1 MLYSVRAKP
10 TRKQT
15 PNYALPPAEINLKLR
30 HNLWR
35 TWLAAIF
42 GFVLP
47 LSVAHAQELPT
58 QLLKNTEVKQLR
70 GIAAAPT
77 TGPMRCENAGNIYL
91 RTYQEPDP
99 LAAPVRRFTQ
109 EGKRLPELSL
119 SEREEFKNKAYQIE
133 DFQTGNSGNT
143 FVLVNSWEKNKD
155 GKYVGPVPIDVSVF
169 EFDENG
175 KPETVTKLDAPA
187 DFYAGQLGVFPDGK
201 FLVGGFKVV
210 RGPGYVPQKG
220 VQAPRELYIASFNQD
235 GHLIAEFHP
244 TPPPAGEA
252 VPETHDAGKTAETST
267 QVKQSNAK
275 EPWSGKG
282 PAPED
287 MVVGQDGRAYFFHKD
302 AIPVIYVVTENG
314 EFEQQFFVPLPS
326 PNARPW
332 EIRSLPGLKL
342 SVGFIEDVSEDMS
355 DGQIN
360 YFDVIDSQSG
370 ETISRYK
377 LLPRDGG
384 IFACFTEPYDFV
396 FLGGDL
402 QGFTTIVHASPK

>member
-1 MLYSVRAKP
+1 
-10 TRKQT
+10 
-15 PNYALPPAEINLKLR
+15 
-30 HNLWR
+30 
-35 TWLAAIF
+35 LAAIF

-47 LSVAHAQELPT
+47 LGVAHAQELPT

-70 GIAAAPT
+70 GIASEPM
-77 TGPMRCENAGNIYL
+77 TGPVRCDNAGIIYL

-119 SEREEFKNKAYQIE
+119 SQREEFKNKAHQIE
-133 DFQTGNSGNT
+133 DFQTGNAGNT

-155 GKYVGPVPIDVSVF
+155 GKYVGPVPIDVSVV

-187 DFYAGQLGVFPDGK
+187 YFFAGQLGVFPDGK

-210 RGPGYVPQKG
+210 RGPGYVPQNG
-220 VQAPRELYIASFNQD
+220 VQMPRELYIGSFNQD
-235 GHLIAEFHP
+235 GHVIAEFHP
-244 TPPPAGEA
+244 TPPPAGESA
-252 VPETHDAGKTAETST
+252 SETHDAGKTAETST
-267 QVKQSNAK
+267 QEKQSNAK
-275 EPWSGKG
+275 ESWSGKG

-287 MVVGQDGRAYFFHKD
+287 MVVGQDGNAYFFHKG
-302 AIPVIYVVTENG
+302 AIPVIYVLTENG
-314 EFEQQFFVPLPS
+314 EFVRQFFAPLPS
-326 PNARPW
+326 PNAKPLHV
-332 EIRSLPGLKL
+332 RSLPGLKL
-342 SVGFIEDVSEDMS
+342 LVDFIEDVSEDRS
-355 DGQIN
+355 AGQID
-360 YFDVIDSQSG
+360 YFDIIDSQSG

-384 IFACFTEPYDFV
+384 IFACFSEPYDFV
-396 FLGGDL
+396 FLGGDP

>member
-1 MLYSVRAKP
+1 
-10 TRKQT
+10 
-15 PNYALPPAEINLKLR
+15 LKLR
-30 HNLWR
+30 HNTWR

-47 LSVAHAQELPT
+47 LGVAHAQELPT

-70 GIAAAPT
+70 GIVSEPT
-77 TGPMRCENAGNIYL
+77 TGPMRCDNAGNIYL

-99 LAAPVRRFTQ
+99 LAAPVRRLTQ
-109 EGKRLPELSL
+109 EGKWLPELSL
-119 SEREEFKNKAYQIE
+119 SQREEFKNKAYQIM
-133 DFQTGNSGNT
+133 DFQTGASGNT
-143 FVLVNSWEKNKD
+143 FALVNSREKNKD
-155 GKYVGPVPIDVSVF
+155 GEAVGPNDLSVVN
-169 EFDENG
+169 FDEDG
-175 KPETVTKLDAPA
+175 KPDRVIKLDAPA
-187 DFYAGQLGVFPDGK
+187 DFSAGQLGVFPDGK
-201 FLVGGFKVV
+201 FLVGGHKVV

-220 VQAPRELYIASFNQD
+220 VQAPREVYIALFNQD
-235 GHLIAEFHP
+235 GHLISEFHP
-244 TPPPAGEA
+244 TPPPARESA
-252 VPETHDAGKTAETST
+252 SETHDAGKTAETST
-267 QVKQSNAK
+267 QEKQSNAK

-287 MVVGQDGRAYFFHKD
+287 TVVGQDGRAYFFHKD

-314 EFEQQFFVPLPS
+314 EFERQFFVPLPS

-384 IFACFTEPYDFV
+384 IFACFSEPYDFV

-402 QGFTTIVHASPK
+402 QGFTAIVHASPR